1 MITWVY
7 VDGLNLYYRALR
19 DTPFRWLNL
28 HQLAQSLFPRDSIA
42 SDCYSTARL
51 QSCSDGPGQAQRQ
64 LKYLRALDTL
74 PALDVHYGTFRSRVI
89 RRPLAQP
96 VPGLPMHVIV
106 KSSEEKGSDANLA
119 TRLLVDGFS
128 GSCEQAVIVSN
139 DADFAAAIRCVRD
152 ESGLRVVQVNPDL
165 RTPSPEPLVESAT
178 YVKRLRRSHPRRSQ
192 FPDTLTDAVGTI
204 TKPARMVT
212 RAATSPGRTTT
223 TSAQAWSGAQLRSCR
238 SDEAHPMT
246 HRWSCSPLEAS
257 AQALSPTIG

>member
-7 VDGLNLYYRALR
+7 VDGFNLYCRALR

-28 HQLAQSLFPRDSIA
+28 HQLAQSLLPSDSIA

-51 QSCSDGPGQAQRQ
+51 QSRSDGPGQAQRR

-74 PALDVHYGTFRSRVI
+74 PALDVRYGTFRSRVI
-89 RRPLAQP
+89 RRPPAQP
-96 VPGLPMHVIV
+96 VPGLPMHVSV
-106 KSSEEKGSDANLA
+106 KSSEEKDPDVNLA

-139 DADFAAAIRCVRD
+139 DADLAAAIRCVSD
-152 ESGLRVVQVNPDL
+152 ELGLHVVQVNPDL
-165 RTPSPEPLVESAT
+165 RNPSPEPLVESAT
-178 YVKRLRRSHPRRSQ
+178 YVERLRRSRPRRSQ
-192 FPDTLTDAVGTI
+192 FPDTPTDEVGTI

-223 TSAQAWSGAQLRSCR
+223 MSAQGWLEAHLRSCR
-238 SDEAHPMT
+238 SGEAHPIT
-246 HRWSCSPLEAS
+246 HRRSCSPLEAS